1 MHLEVESKLK
11 AKVTVLL
18 ENYSTDFL
26 AKKKKKINNLVRQ
39 GRATESCDHTNV
51 TRQG

>member
-26 AKKKKKINNLVRQ
+26 AKKKINNLVRQ